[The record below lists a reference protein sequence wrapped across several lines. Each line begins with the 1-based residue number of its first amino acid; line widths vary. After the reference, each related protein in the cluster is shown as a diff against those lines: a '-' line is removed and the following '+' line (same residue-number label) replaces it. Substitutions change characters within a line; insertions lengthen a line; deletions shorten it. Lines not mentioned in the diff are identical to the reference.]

1 MQRLAT
7 PRFLASGETSFFF
20 FGGVI
25 VVVAVIADRDDGAL
39 AGGRGSGI
47 AAAAPAIGVAVRSSP
62 VLWRRRSSLWLLFT

>member
-25 VVVAVIADRDDGAL
+25 VVVAVIAGAL

-62 VLWRRRSSLWLLFT
+62 VLWRRRSSRWLLFT